1 MGSCPSSSSA
11 EQALADLEV
20 LVTAPCPRQ
29 VADRT
34 AALLDMLR
42 LPSSPG
48 PPPDPA
54 RLAKVV
60 QACLAYGRLTPPDVL
75 EAALLLLAAR
85 SSEAWVAQPA
95 QGALRA
101 AVGQPALACAAAA
114 LAAKTGY
121 SCHTFN
127 ACGDG
132 CPYVA
137 AAAAAGS
144 GRPADDGASETLAC
158 SSPTS

>member
-34 AALLDMLR
+34 A
-42 LPSSPG
+42 
-48 PPPDPA
+48 A